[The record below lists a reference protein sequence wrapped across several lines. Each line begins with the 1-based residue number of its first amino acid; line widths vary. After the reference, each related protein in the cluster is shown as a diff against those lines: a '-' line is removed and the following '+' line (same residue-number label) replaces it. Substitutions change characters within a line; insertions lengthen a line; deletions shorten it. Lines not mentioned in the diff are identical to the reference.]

1 MCCFSVEVQNVADT
15 KIFARLTTVGL
26 QYLVYSMTIA
36 TNEEGAM
43 VLPLP
48 VVRNCAEDAVRF
60 INLEQYETFFHDLDH
75 CFPMMVS
82 RAAGAATAPQ
92 AAPKL
97 KVISVG
103 SFDASFVPTLHDF
116 QRLDARFR
124 LPERVWDSLP
134 EYQDYGFAV
143 FKLKPGAMKVH
154 PMAFAFPTRNP
165 QALFFPTVHVHDGKV
180 HWLAKFD
187 HNLYCQKTEIEGR
200 ELRDWEPT
208 FIPLG
213 ERLDAEKAQGIIDP
227 EWNGY
232 RLKLRGRHIN
242 KDIWLS

>member
-36 TNEEGAM
+36 TNEQGAM

-48 VVRNCAEDAVRF
+48 VVRNCTEDAVRF
-60 INLEQYETFFHDLDH
+60 INLEQYESFFDDLDY
-75 CFPMMVS
+75 CFPVS
-82 RAAGAATAPQ
+82 RSRAVAVAAAPQ
-92 AAPKL
+92 AASTL
-97 KVISVG
+97 KVVSVG
-103 SFDASFVPTLHDF
+103 SFDASFVPTLQDF

-124 LPERVWDSLP
+124 LPELVWDAMP
-134 EYQDYGFAV
+134 DYQDYGFAV
-143 FKLKPGAMKVH
+143 FKLKPGAMSVH
-154 PMAFAFPTRNP
+154 PMAFAFPTRNQ

-200 ELRDWEPT
+200 MLSHWDQT
-208 FIPLG
+208 FMPLG

-227 EWNGY
+227 ESNGY
-232 RLKLRGRHIN
+232 RLKLRGRHQN

>member
-1 MCCFSVEVQNVADT
+1 MCCFSVAVQNVADT

-60 INLEQYETFFHDLDH
+60 INLEQYETFFDELDH
-75 CFPMMVS
+75 CFPAMVS
-82 RAAGAATAPQ
+82 RAVGIAAAPQ
-92 AAPKL
+92 SAPKL
-97 KVISVG
+97 KVVSVG
-103 SFDASFVPTLHDF
+103 SFDASFVPTIQDF

-124 LPERVWDSLP
+124 LPESVWDSMP

-143 FKLKPGAMKVH
+143 FNLKPGAMSVH
-154 PMAFAFPTRNP
+154 PMAFAFPTRNQ

-187 HNLYCQKTEIEGR
+187 HNLYCQDTE
-200 ELRDWEPT
+200 LSHSALKDWEQT
-208 FIPLG
+208 YVSLG
-213 ERLDAEKAQGIIDP
+213 ERLNAEKAQGIVDP
-227 EWNGY
+227 DLIGY
-232 RLKLRGRHIN
+232 RLKLRGRHQN
-242 KDIWLS
+242 KDIWIY